1 MGSFLDKPKTDKT
14 TDYNKGN
21 GLSYGVSAM
30 QGWRIEMEDSHC
42 SKIGLDYPG
51 LEEWSFFAVFDG
63 HAGGTVSKFS
73 SKDLLKS
80 ILEADKDLFQ
90 DIANSKHL
98 NQDCTTSNGT
108 ATQLSQNSSS
118 TSSLSTMSPTDLTS
132 TTGAAAAAAAHTA
145 EFDSSSNG
153 NLESAS
159 SSIPNDSTTSSSN
172 DLTNQN
178 NTTNNASS
186 SPTKTKPSS
195 ATPTP
200 TPTPTS
206 ANSLYPHIPDYQRR
220 LKEAI
225 RKGFLD
231 FDEKLRLMPEFD
243 RGEDKSGSTAVA
255 CLISPTDVYLINCG
269 DSRAIFVSDNKIA
282 LSTYDHKPI
291 NPSER
296 ERIQNAGGSV
306 MIQRVNGSL
315 AVSRALGD
323 YEYKCVEG
331 KGPCEQ
337 LVSPEPEIYN
347 CPRAFAKDEFV
358 VLACDGIWDVMTND
372 DLREYIHWRLRV
384 TNDLVKISNE
394 VLDMCLNKGSRD
406 NMSII
411 IVTFPGAP
419 KVTQEEVEKDAIC
432 NQKIESKIKELIDK
446 STTRL
451 EFSQVLHTISEEKWD
466 DLPPGGGLYAK
477 QSLIEEIFNRLSP
490 KVSLDHDDD
499 MCHHDQD

>member
-90 DIANSKHL
+90 EIANSSKHL
-98 NQDCTTSNGT
+98 TDSQTMSRLPWQPESGSFSLIYASFLALSEHLNPDCTSNGT
-108 ATQLSQNSSS
+108 TQLSQNSSS
-118 TSSLSTMSPTDLTS
+118 TSSLSTMSPTNNSPTDPPP
-132 TTGAAAAAAAHTA
+132 TTTTPTPTPAAAANSSSNTA

-159 SSIPNDSTTSSSN
+159 TTIPNDSTTSSSN
-172 DLTNQN
+172 DLNNQN
-178 NTTNNASS
+178 ITNVSPSKTKSS
-186 SPTKTKPSS
+186 SSTAANNSS
-195 ATPTP
+195 
-200 TPTPTS
+200 
-206 ANSLYPHIPDYQRR
+206 NVVFPHIPDYQRR

-269 DSRAIFVSDNKIA
+269 DSRAIFVSDNRIA

-347 CPRAFAKDEFV
+347 CPRALAKDEFV

-372 DLREYIHWRLRV
+372 DLREYIHSRLKV

-394 VLDMCLNKGSRD
+394 VLDMCLNKVSWTGLSKKKRMKLTAIAIATNLFTKLSANVLYFLVSR
-406 NMSII
+406 
-411 IVTFPGAP
+411 
-419 KVTQEEVEKDAIC
+419 EVEI
-432 NQKIESKIKELIDK
+432 I
-446 STTRL
+446 
-451 EFSQVLHTISEEKWD
+451 
-466 DLPPGGGLYAK
+466 
-477 QSLIEEIFNRLSP
+477 
-490 KVSLDHDDD
+490 
-499 MCHHDQD
+499 